1 MPLCH
6 VRLDFVPCVGVDG
19 RVVGGADDGGDVR
32 DLGWNSCGV
41 VGCGGDSAS
50 GDFAAFRMELTFCN
64 DAGDATP

>member
-1 MPLCH
+1 
-6 VRLDFVPCVGVDG
+6 VGVDG